1 MLKQARVLILAIA
14 ALTFLGV
21 SSARAQDKPK
31 SDDDHAPSA
40 SPLKVQIV
48 FTEFEG
54 DKKVKSLPYTM
65 VFTAGTHR
73 DAETAKL
80 RVGSRIPVLV
90 GKDGQFQYVDIG
102 TNLDC
107 RAEHLEDGRYGI
119 KLSLERSWVQSEIHL
134 GPDQPAGN
142 TAAGAEFNQ
151 PVIGGYRA
159 DSYLIARDGQTVE
172 TTVATDP
179 LNGKQLKIELTLTA
193 PK

>member
-1 MLKQARVLILAIA
+1 MLKQARTLILAVA
-14 ALTFLGV
+14 TLTFLGV
-21 SSARAQDKPK
+21 RPARAQDQPKP
-31 SDDDHAPSA
+31 DDHAVSA
-40 SPLKVQIV
+40 TPLKVQIV

-80 RVGSRIPVLV
+80 RVGSRIPVLA
-90 GKDGQFQYVDIG
+90 GKDGEFQYVDIG

-107 RAEHLEDGRYGI
+107 RAEHLEGGRYGL
-119 KLSLERSWVQSEIHL
+119 KLSLERSWVQSEVHL
-134 GPDQPAGN
+134 GAEHTAG
-142 TAAGAEFNQ
+142 TSGGSKDYSQ
-151 PVIGGYRA
+151 PVIGGYRT

>member
-1 MLKQARVLILAIA
+1 MLKHARVLILVVAT
-14 ALTFLGV
+14 LTSLGV
-21 SSARAQDKPK
+21 WSASAQDKPK
-31 SDDDHAPSA
+31 PDDRALSA
-40 SPLKVQIV
+40 TPLKVQIV

-65 VFTAGTHR
+65 TFTAGSHR

-80 RVGSRIPVLV
+80 RVGSRIPVLS
-90 GKDGQFQYVDIG
+90 GKDGEFQYVDIG

-107 RAEHLEDGRYGI
+107 RAEHLEDGRYGL
-119 KLSLERSWVQSEIHL
+119 KFSLERSWVQAEIHL

-151 PVIGGYRA
+151 PVIGGYRT

>member
-1 MLKQARVLILAIA
+1 MLKPARILVLVVI
-14 ALTFLGV
+14 ALTTLGF
-21 SSARAQDKPK
+21 SSVRAQDKPK
-31 SDDDHAPSA
+31 PDDRALSPT
-40 SPLKVQIV
+40 PLKVQIV

-65 VFTAGTHR
+65 VFTAGSHH
-73 DAETAKL
+73 DAEVAKL
-80 RVGSRIPVLV
+80 RVGSRIPVLS

-107 RAEHLEDGRYGI
+107 RAERLEDGRYGL
-119 KLSLERSWVQSEIHL
+119 KLSLDRSWVQAEVHL
-134 GPDQPAGN
+134 SGDQSAGTSN
-142 TAAGAEFNQ
+142 GGGELGQ

-179 LNGKQLKIELTLTA
+179 LNGKQLKIELTLSA